1 MLQLRIKVLIFLWP
15 YFLKKHFQSERW
27 KIVFTFSDFPSIHFF
42 VSSVIISEGA
52 HSSRNRMN
60 KWINNKLAQCFKF
73 TYRTTTFFSLLHF
86 DLRRSNSFEM
96 IIGKQNEML
105 LRKNWNRLS
114 VWMYRTIAQSTDVY
128 KIIQNCCC
136 WLVLDA
142 ERKSTTQIVFFLLLW
157 IKWTNKHFSKLYPSR
172 LLLFSNFF
180 GHRLSLFY
188 KNAKQLERL
197 FFGDVIFGYTKTR
210 DDDD

>member
-52 HSSRNRMN
+52 HSSRNPMN

-105 LRKNWNRLS
+105 FVKIGIDYRFECIARLRNPHTYTKL
-114 VWMYRTIAQSTDVY
+114 Y
-128 KIIQNCCC
+128 KIAAACD
-136 WLVLDA
+136 LS
-142 ERKSTTQIVFFLLLW
+142 STPSESQQPKLCFFY
-157 IKWTNKHFSKLYPSR
+157 FC
-172 LLLFSNFF
+172 
-180 GHRLSLFY
+180 
-188 KNAKQLERL
+188 E
-197 FFGDVIFGYTKTR
+197 
-210 DDDD
+210 